1 MVYNICVGQIKKT
14 KAIDSMKKVIC
25 VETQEV
31 FRSVAE
37 ASRHT
42 GVIATNISAVCKN
55 RRRSAGGFHWV
66 YIEEPYI
73 QEELQEELIPETA
86 EELQTADII
95 EELETS
101 STHVLDYINELEYY
115 IEHIKTLLKTVLK
128 TVSGYKQ
135 CINKMLKLQSELIQR
150 YVNTQRSNK

>member
-1 MVYNICVGQIKKT
+1 
-14 KAIDSMKKVIC
+14 MKKVIC

-55 RRRSAGGFHWV
+55 RRRSAGGFHWE
-66 YIEEPYI
+66 YIEEHI
-73 QEELQEELIPETA
+73 QEELIPETA

-135 CINKMLKLQSELIQR
+135 CINEMLKFQSELIQR
-150 YVNTQRSNK
+150 YVNTQKSNKWN